1 LINKFEISHEEGG
14 LMTKIELI
22 FKRLI
27 AVFIAGILLS
37 LSLSMICS
45 ASLEKNNISQKEIGI
60 PVAPTT
66 NLSYV
71 APLLTGQGTIGPGGS
86 TDRSINKAFLMI
98 DGIAGESKE
107 GKHLNWIELMD
118 YSEKM
123 ESQPSTSG
131 SGGGAAKPVHGPLA
145 ITKRMDI
152 SSPKLYL
159 ALNNGLH
166 IKEARMELIKSGL
179 VTMRINLSDVT
190 ITMVEV
196 IGNDPENGQPP
207 AETINLSY
215 GKIKWTYF
223 SADPRTGN
231 IKARAESGWD
241 LAANRPI

>member
-1 LINKFEISHEEGG
+1 LINKFDISHEEGG

-71 APLLTGQGTIGPGGS
+71 APLLAGQGTIGPGGS

-98 DGIAGESKE
+98 DGIAGESKDS
-107 GKHLNWIELMD
+107 KHLNWIELIN

-123 ESQPSTSG
+123 ESQPSKA
-131 SGGGAAKPVHGPLA
+131 SGGAGKPVHSPLA
-145 ITKRMDI
+145 VTKRMDI

-166 IKEARMELIKSGL
+166 IKEARLELIKGGL
-179 VTMRINLSDVT
+179 VTVRINLSDVT
-190 ITMVEV
+190 INMVAVKVEQLE
-196 IGNDPENGQPP
+196 DGQTPI
-207 AETINLSY
+207 ETVHLSY
-215 GKIKWTYF
+215 GRIKWTYF
-223 SADPRTGN
+223 SVDPRTGN
-231 IKARAESGWD
+231 IKARVESGWD
-241 LAANRPI
+241 LAANKAL